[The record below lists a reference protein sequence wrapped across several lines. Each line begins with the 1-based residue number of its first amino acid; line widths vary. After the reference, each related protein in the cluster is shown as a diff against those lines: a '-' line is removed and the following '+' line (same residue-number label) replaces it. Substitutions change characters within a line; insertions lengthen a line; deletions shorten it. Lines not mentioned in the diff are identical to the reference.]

1 MRLVP
6 PWEYENPLCKKLGP
20 LYYFAEED
28 GRYLSAE
35 QKQEIKTL
43 CNSCQH
49 KFDCAEWGINRENWG
64 IWGGL
69 TVSERRSIRR
79 GRGVKPF

>member
-6 PWEYENPLCKKLGP
+6 PWEYENPLCKKLGSD
-20 LYYFAEED
+20 YYFMEED
-28 GRYLSAE
+28 GGQLSIE
-35 QKQEIKTL
+35 QRKEIKTT
-43 CNSCQH
+43 CSSCEHQ
-49 KFDCAEWGINRENWG
+49 FNCAEWGINKEHWG

-79 GRGVKPF
+79 TRGIKPF